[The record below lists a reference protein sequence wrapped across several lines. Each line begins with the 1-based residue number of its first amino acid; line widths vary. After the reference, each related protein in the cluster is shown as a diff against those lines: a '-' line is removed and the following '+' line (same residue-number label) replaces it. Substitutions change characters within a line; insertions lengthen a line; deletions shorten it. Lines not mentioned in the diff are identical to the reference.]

1 MATRRS
7 VHQRQGNVFTS
18 YFLQATSGHTECCM
32 KEKGKARTIT
42 AECCSKRIICRN
54 YLHGMDDAKKS
65 GQAIKTSLVKCRTQE
80 NEQKAAEQVAD
91 EKERKARTLLLMAVP
106 KDHLRRFHGM
116 DDAKEIWAA
125 IKTRFGGNANSKK
138 MQKAVLK
145 QQFEA
150 FTISSKESLEK
161 GYDRFQKLLSQLD
174 ALGASVSDEDANHKF
189 LRSLPPAWDSLAMTM
204 RTKKN
209 IDTLSI
215 DDLYNN
221 LSVFEQD
228 IQKTSS
234 SSLTSDNVAFL
245 SQAKASSSKH
255 KPHHNSGSYSSYTT
269 SSSKATPTATPG
281 LADEVIHSFLA
292 TNADDV
298 DLIHEDLDQI
308 DDLDLEEMDINWQIA
323 MTAIKIKKFYKKTGR
338 RPRVDG
344 KMHVAFDKRKVEC
357 FNCHNTGHFARE
369 CKFKGTKDGSRQEAS
384 RGQDFKPVR
393 TEKEALILP
402 GTVSDH
408 SVNDDPVSTQK
419 TQPKVPTTTQTVDP
433 SCAQHV
439 KPPRQPIRTPVTSSP
454 IPLNNRQNWNQRM
467 QRDLGAGFSF
477 ERKPCFVCGSLS
489 HLIKNCDYY
498 EKKMARE
505 AALKSK
511 RVVNTNDRQATPA
524 WNNTNRINKANQFTP
539 RPVNV
544 RPNLSTASNTIKT
557 GRVNGNT
564 GNGNINSDSVH
575 VNAGTQVKSGTSRFN
590 TGKQH
595 VNSGSVYVNS
605 VTQIKSAASR
615 VNTGKRYINSGCVH
629 INTAR
634 VNRPMS
640 NKPNPK
646 PSQGKMGTAVKT
658 SAGCVWRKTSPL
670 SITNSGPIPDS
681 YVHDHPLKHMEH
693 RGIFD
698 SGCSGHMTGN
708 RAHLEDYQ
716 ELSKVGSVTFGGSKG
731 SISGKGT
738 IRLGNLVFDDV
749 AFVKELGHFNLFSI
763 SQICDKK
770 LNVLFT
776 EKECFVVSSDFKMP
790 DENQVLLKVPR
801 QHNMY
806 TFDMKNV
813 DSSKGYTCLLAKASS
828 NEAKLWHRRLGHLN
842 FKNLNKLVKD
852 NLVRGLPSK
861 SFKNDH
867 TCVAC
872 QKGKQHKASCKAKMD
887 RYVTHPLH
895 TLHMDLFGPT
905 SVRSIN
911 HASYCLVITDDCSR
925 FCWVFFLAK
934 KDETSGILKTF
945 VRQIENQLNQKV
957 KIIRSDNGTEFK
969 NRVMLEFCGE
979 KGIKQEFSNARTPQ
993 QNGVAERMNRT
1004 LIEAARSMLADSHLP
1019 TTFWAEAVNT
1029 ACYTFNRVR
1038 VTKPQNKTPYE
1049 LLFGHKPIISYIRP
1063 FGCHVTIL
1071 NTLSPLGKFDGKSD
1085 EGFLVGYSVNS
1096 KAFRV
1101 YNLVTKRV
1109 EVNLHVNFLEEKPN
1123 VQGLGH
1129 RWMFDLDYLTDSMNY
1144 IPVSLQNQA
1153 NPAGSKEVID
1163 IDVQT
1168 EEAEE
1173 LLVVS
1178 STSRKAA
1185 DSEHNVTKKRHSS
1198 KKPSSTPISKSADDI
1213 MVFRKE
1219 LDALALKHLGPVPTS
1234 VPTSTNPVNTGSS
1247 NLNTAFEEVNT
1258 GNMEA
1263 VSPSA
1268 QNEEEVFSDDNED
1281 EMPEIRIYDKSSE
1294 GIFEQASY
1302 DDDGV
1307 ITDFNNLPDEVD
1319 VITNPTLRIHNV
1331 HPQSQILGDPN
1342 TPVQTRSSLKK
1353 ITEAH
1358 ALVSYIQA
1366 HQRSNHK
1373 DQQHCLFACF
1383 LSQFE
1388 PRKVTE
1394 ALEDGSW
1401 VEAMQEELLQFKL
1414 QQVWVLVDLPTG
1426 AKVIGTKW
1434 VYRNKKDERG
1444 VVVRNK
1450 ARLVAQGHRQ
1460 EEGIDYDEVFAPVAR
1475 IEAIRLFL
1483 AFASFMGFIV
1493 YQMDV
1498 KSAFLYGTI
1507 DEEVYVSQPPGFVD
1521 PDHPTKVYKVVKA
1534 EIRIY
1539 DKSSEGIFEQAS
1551 YDDDGVITDF
1561 HNLPD
1566 EVDVLTNPTLRIHN
1580 AHPQSQI
1587 LGDPNTPVQTRSSLK
1602 KITEPHA
1609 LVSYNSKLTKEAIHK
1624 DHHKPCL
1631 FCLLSYLSLAPRK
1644 RTEALS
1650 GRWEAGLKLCKE
1662 NKNSAVQASTSMGFG
1677 DFPLV
1682 QGDRAWYA
1690 TLSTFLEKH
1699 GYKRG
1704 TIDKTLFIRRNKK
1717 DIMLVQVYVDDI
1729 IFGSTN
1735 KSWCAEFETLMQS
1748 RFQMS
1753 SMGELTFFL
1762 GLQVKQNNEGIFI
1775 SQDKYVADMLKKFDL
1790 VNVKAAITP
1799 METKLPL
1806 TKDEEAFDVDVHLY
1820 RSMIGSLMYLTAS
1833 RPDIMYAVC
1842 VCSRFQVT
1850 PKTSHLNA
1858 VKRIFKYLKGKPNL
1872 GLWYPRDSPLDL
1884 EAFSDSDYGGS
1895 NLDRKSTTGG
1905 CQFLGQRLISWQCK
1919 KQTIVATSTTEAEY
1933 VAAAHCCGQV
1943 LWVQNQLLDYGF
1955 NFMNTKI
1962 HIDNESTICIVK
1974 NPVYH
1979 SKTKHIEIRHH
1990 FIRDCYEKKLISV
2003 EKIHTDLNVA
2013 DLLTKPFDGPRYY
2026 LVLKRVKQDQLGH
2039 GKESARCH
2047 SLIGCNLVVSNDVV
2061 VYLL

>member
-1 MATRRS
+1 MSANDNFSLHDDEELSLHDDASLNGSEPVSNKGDAPAKPPQIITTNTLSNIKRP
-7 VHQRQGNVFTS
+7 
-18 YFLQATSGHTECCM
+18 QAVT
-32 KEKGKARTIT
+32 KARMVYKDLLQPHRQTGCH
-42 AECCSKRIICRN
+42 E
-54 YLHGMDDAKKS
+54 
-65 GQAIKTSLVKCRTQE
+65 
-80 NEQKAAEQVAD
+80 

-150 FTISSKESLEK
+150 FTISAKESLEK

-174 ALGASVSDEDANHKF
+174 ALGAGVSDEDANHKF

-255 KPHHNSGSYSSYTT
+255 KPSLNSGSYSSYTT

-323 MTAIKIKKFYKKTGR
+323 MTAIKIKKFYKKTG
-338 RPRVDG
+338 
-344 KMHVAFDKRKVEC
+344 
-357 FNCHNTGHFARE
+357 
-369 CKFKGTKDGSRQEAS
+369 TKDGSRQEAS

-393 TEKEALILP
+393 TEKEALMTIDEGQINWVEQTTDEEINHALMAF
-402 GTVSDH
+402 TV
-408 SVNDDPVSTQK
+408 
-419 TQPKVPTTTQTVDP
+419 
-433 SCAQHV
+433 
-439 KPPRQPIRTPVTSSP
+439 
-454 IPLNNRQNWNQRM
+454 NNENWNQSKAK
-467 QRDLGAGFSF
+467 DIGCKAGFLL
-477 ERKPCFVCGSLS
+477 KGNHAFVCGSLS
-489 HLIKNCDYY
+489 HLIKESDYY
-498 EKKMARE
+498 GNKWQEK
-505 AALKSK
+505 AAL
-511 RVVNTNDRQATPA
+511 
-524 WNNTNRINKANQFTP
+524 
-539 RPVNV
+539 
-544 RPNLSTASNTIKT
+544 
-557 GRVNGNT
+557 
-564 GNGNINSDSVH
+564 
-575 VNAGTQVKSGTSRFN
+575 
-590 TGKQH
+590 
-595 VNSGSVYVNS
+595 
-605 VTQIKSAASR
+605 
-615 VNTGKRYINSGCVH
+615 
-629 INTAR
+629 
-634 VNRPMS
+634 
-640 NKPNPK
+640 
-646 PSQGKMGTAVKT
+646 
-658 SAGCVWRKTSPL
+658 
-670 SITNSGPIPDS
+670 
-681 YVHDHPLKHMEH
+681 
-693 RGIFD
+693 
-698 SGCSGHMTGN
+698 
-708 RAHLEDYQ
+708 RA
-716 ELSKVGSVTFGGSKG
+716 K
-731 SISGKGT
+731 
-738 IRLGNLVFDDV
+738 
-749 AFVKELGHFNLFSI
+749 
-763 SQICDKK
+763 
-770 LNVLFT
+770 
-776 EKECFVVSSDFKMP
+776 
-790 DENQVLLKVPR
+790 
-801 QHNMY
+801 
-806 TFDMKNV
+806 
-813 DSSKGYTCLLAKASS
+813 
-828 NEAKLWHRRLGHLN
+828 RRLGHLN
-842 FKNLNKLVKD
+842 FKNLNKLVKG

-872 QKGKQHKASCKAKMD
+872 QKGKQHKASCKAKID
-887 RYVTHPLH
+887 IYVTHPLH

-925 FCWVFFLAK
+925 F
-934 KDETSGILKTF
+934 
-945 VRQIENQLNQKV
+945 QK
-957 KIIRSDNGTEFK
+957 RSLT
-969 NRVMLEFCGE
+969 LY
-979 KGIKQEFSNARTPQ
+979 
-993 QNGVAERMNRT
+993 VA
-1004 LIEAARSMLADSHLP
+1004 DH
-1019 TTFWAEAVNT
+1019 
-1029 ACYTFNRVR
+1029 
-1038 VTKPQNKTPYE
+1038 
-1049 LLFGHKPIISYIRP
+1049 
-1063 FGCHVTIL
+1063 
-1071 NTLSPLGKFDGKSD
+1071 
-1085 EGFLVGYSVNS
+1085 
-1096 KAFRV
+1096 
-1101 YNLVTKRV
+1101 
-1109 EVNLHVNFLEEKPN
+1109 
-1123 VQGLGH
+1123 
-1129 RWMFDLDYLTDSMNY
+1129 
-1144 IPVSLQNQA
+1144 
-1153 NPAGSKEVID
+1153 
-1163 IDVQT
+1163 

-1173 LLVVS
+1173 
-1178 STSRKAA
+1178 
-1185 DSEHNVTKKRHSS
+1185 
-1198 KKPSSTPISKSADDI
+1198 TPVCGFSYFIKQLKGA
-1213 MVFRKE
+1213 R
-1219 LDALALKHLGPVPTS
+1219 LHALKHLGPVPTKT
-1234 VPTSTNPVNTGSS
+1234 PTSTNLVNTGGG
-1247 NLNTAFEEVNT
+1247 NVNT
-1258 GNMEA
+1258 GNKQVSPDHIEA

-1268 QNEEEVFSDDNED
+1268 HNVEEVFSDDDND
-1281 EMPEIRIYDKSSE
+1281 DMPEIRIYDKSSE

-1302 DDDGV
+1302 DDEGV
-1307 ITDFNNLPDEVD
+1307 ITDFNNLPDKVD
-1319 VITNPTLRIHNV
+1319 VITNPTLRIHNA

-1450 ARLVAQGHRQ
+1450 ARLVAQ
-1460 EEGIDYDEVFAPVAR
+1460 
-1475 IEAIRLFL
+1475 
-1483 AFASFMGFIV
+1483 
-1493 YQMDV
+1493 
-1498 KSAFLYGTI
+1498 
-1507 DEEVYVSQPPGFVD
+1507 EVYVSQPPGLALILNILEKN
-1521 PDHPTKVYKVVKA
+1521 TRCNQWSKKA
-1534 EIRIY
+1534 LY
-1539 DKSSEGIFEQAS
+1539 GLHQA
-1551 YDDDGVITDF
+1551 
-1561 HNLPD
+1561 P
-1566 EVDVLTNPTLRIHN
+1566 
-1580 AHPQSQI
+1580 
-1587 LGDPNTPVQTRSSLK
+1587 
-1602 KITEPHA
+1602 
-1609 LVSYNSKLTKEAIHK
+1609 
-1624 DHHKPCL
+1624 
-1631 FCLLSYLSLAPRK
+1631 
-1644 RTEALS
+1644 
-1650 GRWEAGLKLCKE
+1650 
-1662 NKNSAVQASTSMGFG
+1662 
-1677 DFPLV
+1677 
-1682 QGDRAWYA
+1682 RAWYA

-1704 TIDKTLFIRRNKK
+1704 TIDKTLFIRRNEN

-1735 KSWCAEFETLMQS
+1735 KSWCAEFESLMQS
-1748 RFQMS
+1748 RFKMS

-1762 GLQVKQNNEGIFI
+1762 GLQVKQNKEGIFI
-1775 SQDKYVADMLKKFDL
+1775 SQDKYVAEILKKFDL
-1790 VNVKAAITP
+1790 VHVKAAITP
-1799 METKLPL
+1799 METKMPL

-1850 PKTSHLNA
+1850 PKTSHLNV

-1872 GLWYPRDSPLDL
+1872 GLWYPRESPFDL

-1933 VAAAHCCGQV
+1933 VAAANCCGQV

-2013 DLLTKPFDGPRYY
+2013 DLLTKPFDGPRFNY
-2026 LVLKRVKQDQLGH
+2026 LVVSIGIAWMKGRSAKYCDKHNQVGFLRKPDESAGFAEIVDFLRGSNLRYALTANPTIYDSLVKQFWQSATANTKADGSLEINATIDTIRYTISEASIRDSLQLEDATRITMLLNDELFEGMGQTGTRTLGCGSIQPSHHTLSQHQYHYLYYTHPHLSQHQYPTYSYTYITTPTPPATELQQLELDLKTTKLNMGNAIVKLVKKVKKLEGFMKRRNLVLTDSEEEEPEAQGRKSQDDPQDSSVQGLGH
-2039 GKESARCH
+2039 GSKSVRKLSFEEVKKEFDKLVKQVESFAPISFEATKD
-2047 SLIGCNLVVSNDVV
+2047 SLKRFGEELQTKTPKRLKEDND
-2061 VYLL
+2061 